1 MPTVTNG
8 FWNKA
13 AKVVGLC
20 VTAVALLITAGDYLR
35 GKDIKDKPLVAGESV
50 EVKVSG
56 KNSWTAGYVLGRTPE
71 GHAVVGIGANPT
83 AASAPSAQR
92 YRIVNDSLVRRRK
105 APSP

>member
-1 MPTVTNG
+1 MPSVNNR
-8 FWNKA
+8 FWSKA
-13 AKVVGLC
+13 VKLVGIC
-20 VTAVALLITAGDYLR
+20 VTAVALLITAGNYLR
-35 GKDIKDKPLVAGESV
+35 SKDIRDKPLVAGESV

-83 AASAPSAQR
+83 AASASSAQR